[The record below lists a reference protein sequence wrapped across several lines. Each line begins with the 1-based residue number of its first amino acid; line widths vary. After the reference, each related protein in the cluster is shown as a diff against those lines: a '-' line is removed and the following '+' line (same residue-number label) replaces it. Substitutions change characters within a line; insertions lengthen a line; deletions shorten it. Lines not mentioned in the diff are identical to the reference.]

1 MFLKTTN
8 KITIAVPSLN
18 KGDFLD
24 VALQS
29 IFDQDVPVEVVVL
42 DGGSTDHSVDII
54 KKWESKLLWWRTE
67 PDNGQAAAVNEGI
80 KIGTAP
86 YVCWLNSDDFFL
98 PGGLKILLSE
108 LKSSPKTPVA
118 YGRCW
123 NVTKKGRK
131 KNPYLTAQFRPWL
144 FARYCFIAQ
153 PATLIRRKAWED
165 SGGLDENLNMAFDY
179 DLWWRLFNMHG
190 RLLYVKKFIAAN
202 RRYSSTKTS
211 IKRKEHYKEAMDTVN
226 RYYGKIPL
234 KWYLARPV
242 KVNLWEYLHKLLST
256 RK

>member
-1 MFLKTTN
+1 MT
-8 KITIAVPSLN
+8 KIRKKVTIAVPSLN

-29 IFDQDVPVEVVVL
+29 IFNQNIPVEVVVL
-42 DGGSTDHSVDII
+42 DGGSTDNSVDII

-67 PDNGQAAAVNEGI
+67 PDKGQAAAVNEGI

-108 LKSSPKTPVA
+108 LELSPENSAV

-123 NVTKKGRK
+123 NVTKKGLT
-131 KNPYLTAQFRPWL
+131 KNPYPTAQFRPWL
-144 FARYCFIAQ
+144 FAVYCFIAQ
-153 PATLIRRKAWED
+153 PATLIRRHAWENV
-165 SGGLDENLNMAFDY
+165 GGLDENLNMAFDY
-179 DLWWRLFNMHG
+179 DLWWRLYNIWG
-190 RLLYVKKFIAAN
+190 PLLYVKKFVAAN
-202 RRYSSTKTS
+202 RRYAATKTS
-211 IKRKEHYKEAMDTVN
+211 MKRKEHYKEAMDTVK
-226 RYYGKIPL
+226 RHYGRIPL
-234 KWYLARPV
+234 KWYLAWPV
-242 KVNLWEYLHKLLST
+242 KVNLWEYLHKLLHD